1 MEHTPIKK
9 RKQQAIETKERI
21 YNATISLIR
30 ERGFSNVLME
40 DITKAA
46 GVSAGLF
53 YNYFANKADVI
64 TEAFCYRSCKYYD
77 AMEQELQDIEG
88 IAKLRMII
96 KHMATLRQEIYDK
109 EELRYHHVNILE
121 THKRLEDV
129 RENSSKL
136 HKMIMESLTEAKAAG
151 EIPAAMDIDNMC
163 NVVML
168 VLRGA
173 TWEYLAATGKYPFEE
188 RTWDI
193 ISGYIK
199 GI

>member
-21 YNATISLIR
+21 YNATINLIR
-30 ERGFSNVLME
+30 ERGFNNVLME

-64 TEAFCYRSCKYYD
+64 TEAFCYRSGKYYD
-77 AMEQELQDIEG
+77 SMEQELQDVKGVE
-88 IAKLRMII
+88 KLKSII
-96 KHMATLRQEIYDK
+96 GHMATLRQEIYDK

-129 RENSSKL
+129 QENSSKL
-136 HKMIMESLTEAKAAG
+136 HKMIAEALAEAKAAG
-151 EIPAAMDIDNMC
+151 EISSAMDTEDMC
-163 NVVML
+163 NAVML

-173 TWEYLAATGKYPFEE
+173 TWEYLAATGDYPFEE
-188 RTWDI
+188 RCWAI
-193 ISGYIK
+193 IFAYIK
-199 GI
+199 GM